1 MPQLLI
7 LALSLLPWI
16 PAFLCG
22 GVTTVEEFAVL
33 EGKSLTVPCHY
44 EPQYATYVKYWCRG
58 RMREFCSSLARTDEP
73 RSAEDKVSI
82 HNDPVQLVFT
92 VTMEDLKEEDSGWY
106 MCGVEI
112 GGLWS
117 ADVVAYTNIKVIH
130 GLSVVNS
137 RLNGEE
143 GGSVTVQCLYSKRY
157 RESEKKW
164 CRSGDWSSCLQL
176 GSEGRYEDTSVAI
189 SDDRTGTFA
198 ITFKKLQMRDA
209 GWYWCSVGQQH
220 MSVHVLVTPTAT
232 TTVMSPATSSQ
243 PVAYLTPPMHA
254 TKESGNSHRHILE
267 SLLVCASLMVLV
279 GLAVF
284 AWKTWKQHKSHE
296 QRRMEWMK
304 IGLSE
309 NSEEAGDLQNSAVV
323 FLNKNS
329 PNGHMY

>member
-1 MPQLLI
+1 
-7 LALSLLPWI
+7 
-16 PAFLCG
+16 
-22 GVTTVEEFAVL
+22 
-33 EGKSLTVPCHY
+33 
-44 EPQYATYVKYWCRG
+44 
-58 RMREFCSSLARTDEP
+58 MREFCSSLARTDEP
-73 RSAEDKVSI
+73 HSGNPAEDKVRI

-112 GGLWS
+112 GSLWNV
-117 ADVVAYTNIKVIH
+117 DVVAYTNIKVIH

-137 RLNGEE
+137 RLSGEE
-143 GGSVTVQCLYSKRY
+143 GGSVTVECLYSKRY

-164 CRSGDWSSCLQL
+164 CRSGDWSSCLLL

-232 TTVMSPATSSQ
+232 TTAVMSSATPSQ
-243 PVAYLTPPMHA
+243 SVAYPTPPKHV

-267 SLLVCASLMVLV
+267 SLLACASFMVLV

-284 AWKTWKQHKSHE
+284 ATKMWKQHKSHR
-296 QRRMEWMK
+296 QRQMEWMK
-304 IGLSE
+304 IGFSE
-309 NSEEAGDLQNSAVV
+309 NTGDSGDLQNPAVV

-329 PNGHMY
+329 QNGHMY